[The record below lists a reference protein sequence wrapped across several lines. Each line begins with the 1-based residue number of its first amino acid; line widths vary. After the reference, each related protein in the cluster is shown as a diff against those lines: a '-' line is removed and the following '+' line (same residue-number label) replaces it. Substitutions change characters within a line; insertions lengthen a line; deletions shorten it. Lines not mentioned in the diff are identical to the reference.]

1 MTESPESNSQFPV
14 RKSVQRLRWFAN
26 SFREQVAVTTAET
39 GIGYSVDD
47 AKLAAAFASW
57 LRSFEVQKPDYEE
70 ERRPFVGFAAGLMLQ
85 SLFEAAPAT
94 ALQSGSDA
102 GANTPAEFWPEGYLY
117 VSYCLRL
124 RGLVLAQ
131 DFEEAP
137 PSPPISCDL
146 RTWWSFKENLMIDPS
161 RAIAFLD
168 LFAGEK
174 PDWNMPDFFSV
185 DGAGRLA
192 TVGRLDPQLLER
204 G

>member
-1 MTESPESNSQFPV
+1 MTS
-14 RKSVQRLRWFAN
+14 
-26 SFREQVAVTTAET
+26 AET

-57 LRSFEVQKPDYEE
+57 LRSFEVQKPDCEE
-70 ERRPFVGFAAGLMLQ
+70 DRQPFVGYAAGLMLR

-94 ALQSGSDA
+94 ALRSDSSA
-102 GANTPAEFWPEGYLY
+102 RANPPAEFWPEGYLY
-117 VSYCLRL
+117 VSFCLRL

-131 DFEEAP
+131 DFGDAS
-137 PSPPISCDL
+137 PSQPIPCDQ
-146 RTWWSFKENLMIDPS
+146 RTWWSFKENLTIDPS

-168 LFAGEK
+168 LFAGGE
-174 PDWNMPDFFSV
+174 PDWDMPDFFSI

-192 TVGRLDPQLLER
+192 RVEMLDQRLREP

>member
-1 MTESPESNSQFPV
+1 M
-14 RKSVQRLRWFAN
+14 LR
-26 SFREQVAVTTAET
+26 
-39 GIGYSVDD
+39 
-47 AKLAAAFASW
+47 
-57 LRSFEVQKPDYEE
+57 
-70 ERRPFVGFAAGLMLQ
+70 

-94 ALQSGSDA
+94 ARPRDRGA
-102 GANTPAEFWPEGYLY
+102 GANSPAEFWPEGYLY
-117 VSYCLRL
+117 VSFCLRL

-168 LFAGEK
+168 LFAGGK
-174 PDWNMPDFFSV
+174 PDWEMPDFFIAE
-185 DGAGRLA
+185 GASRLA
-192 TVGRLDPQLLER
+192 GAEKLEPQLPER